1 MADTQ
6 TGHGSGSN
14 VVDYFDRHAD
24 YYENAQYRTRRRTFI
39 NSRHDQIVAI
49 LSALQ
54 LPPTAAALDAGCG
67 PGNLVP
73 VLAER
78 FGRVCAMDAAPRMV
92 EIARA
97 NAARF
102 HNVSYQVGNIES
114 LPFPDN
120 SFDVVCSCGVIEYL
134 PSFDKALLEM
144 RRVLRPGGLLV
155 LPTTNAAAPAHWLR
169 PLLEPIARVGF
180 VARAFGIKPGEF
192 VLHYH
197 RLSDFKR
204 RILAANMTC
213 ERERH
218 FYLTLPR
225 PLDRF
230 FPTLA
235 RDLEYRMDGYMTT
248 SLRHLAEG
256 YVVVARKS

>member
-1 MADTQ
+1 MANTQ
-6 TGHGSGSN
+6 TGHGSDSR
-14 VVDYFDRHAD
+14 VVEYFERHAD

-39 NSRHDQIVAI
+39 NSRHDQIVSI

-54 LPPTAAALDAGCG
+54 LPPTAAVLDAGCG

-73 VLAER
+73 VLAGR

-92 EIARA
+92 AIARA

-102 HNVSYQVGNIES
+102 HNISYQVGNIEA
-114 LPFPDN
+114 LPFPDA

-144 RRVLRPGGLLV
+144 RRVLRPGGRLV

-169 PLLEPIARVGF
+169 PLLEPIARVGI

-197 RLSDFKR
+197 RVSDFKR
-204 RILAANMTC
+204 RIQAVNMTF

-225 PLDRF
+225 PLDRL

-235 RDLEYRMDGYMTT
+235 RDLEHRMDGYMTT

-256 YVVVARKS
+256 YVVVARKP